1 MRYKTHDT
9 TNFRCNKDNIIMH
22 FLFGYNYL
30 LKYVMY
36 YNINAFNA
44 FKLKRNTFN

>member
-9 TNFRCNKDNIIMH
+9 TNFRCNKENIIMH

-36 YNINAFNA
+36 YNI
-44 FKLKRNTFN
+44 